1 MTAMDEAPKKKA
13 RTGKKKIKDESGAV
27 VASEGALD
35 TARSGA
41 PASDRSMKA
50 GAELAR
56 SDDLTRLCDRSYI
69 AGIAGTITVLLMGF
83 LAARRNVLEAGWGI
97 LKSVPV
103 DKHLSTA
110 FPLLVVGAVMFA
122 VEMYMRTR
130 IDRGRLLSV
139 SEDLKEKRY
148 GAFFSRCLSIFT
160 ADVALIWLFLS
171 IYRSAGEYGF
181 SKSGGKGYYQPW
193 FAVMDYVLWIYLIV
207 GLPYVLLTRAYQHD
221 PKADR
226 KQPAFVVFKLL
237 AWVGYFLRRGENK
250 NAVKPE
256 PFDSFNRTAVLGLF
270 VKAFFV
276 PLMTVFFADQFG
288 HLTKNWVFVLDV
300 LASGGTKKPS
310 VRDLYEVSLSVIFA
324 VDVGL
329 AWAGYVLSSRWIKN
343 GMYSVEPTVLGWLV
357 ALLCYPPFNSN
368 FGRYFAT
375 PGEHAFWGIQLRP
388 VVILMASCS
397 IASFAFYTAAT
408 VMFGLHFSNL
418 THRGIIRTGPYSI
431 IRHPAYAAKNF
442 SWWCIMFPYAIYAA
456 VVNKEPLQFA
466 THFVGLLALTG
477 MYFWRAITEERHLS
491 KDPEYR
497 DYMKQ
502 VPYRF
507 IPGVL

>member
-1 MTAMDEAPKKKA
+1 MTANEEAPKKKS
-13 RTGKKKIKDESGAV
+13 RGTQ
-27 VASEGALD
+27 ASRGTD
-35 TARSGA
+35 QPKPS
-41 PASDRSMKA
+41 
-50 GAELAR
+50 ELAR
-56 SDDLTRLCDRSYI
+56 SDDLTRLCDHSYI
-69 AGIAGTITVLLMGF
+69 AGVVGTFTVLLMGY
-83 LAARRNVLEAGWGI
+83 LAARTNMLENGWGI
-97 LKSVPV
+97 LKSLPH
-103 DKHLSTA
+103 DKHLSLA
-110 FPLLVVGAVMFA
+110 FPLVVVGAVMFL
-122 VEMYMRTR
+122 VELFVRLR
-130 IDRGRLLSV
+130 VDRGRLISV
-139 SEDLKEKRY
+139 SDDIKEKRY
-148 GAFFSRCLSIFT
+148 GAFIGRCLMIYA
-160 ADVALIWLFLS
+160 ADIAVIWIFLS

-193 FAVMDYVLWIYLIV
+193 FTVMDYVLWFYMIV
-207 GLPYVLLTRAYQHD
+207 GMPYILLTRALQHD

-237 AWVGYFLRRGENK
+237 AWVGYYLRRSERK
-250 NAVKPE
+250 TATPPE
-256 PFDSFNRTAVLGLF
+256 PFGQFDRTAVLGLF

-276 PLMTVFFADQFG
+276 PLMTVFFADQFT
-288 HLTKNWVFVLDV
+288 HLTKNWAFVINL
-300 LASGGTKKPS
+300 LTSAEAKKAS

-357 ALLCYPPFNSN
+357 ALLCYPPFNGM
-368 FGRYFAT
+368 FGRYFVT
-375 PGEHAFWGIQLRP
+375 PGEHAFWGIQIRP
-388 VVILMASCS
+388 IVILMASCS

-442 SWWCIMFPYAIYAA
+442 SWWCVMFPYALYDAI
-456 VVNKEPLQFA
+456 VKKEPLLFL
-466 THFVGLLALTG
+466 THFVGLAALTG
-477 MYFWRAITEERHLS
+477 MYFWRAIIEERHLS

-507 IPGVL
+507 IPGVI